1 MGESSSLSMQVTSVN
16 MLMLAIAAIAIFSG
30 AADAKEHAVPK
41 VELWHGGATRVSDP
55 DPVLLRY
62 TVTGGAVTG
71 FDSRIACN
79 SIELMKT
86 PAQDKFDFHFKGT
99 PVKHHRAHVALLN
112 DGKLVSTGHTDFEY
126 FKPGS
131 STGAREEGLSL
142 KMLGSNKVTAG
153 GRTEL
158 QYNIGVPVS
167 AGMKVK
173 IAVSGMQ
180 LMDLD
185 AEASYKFHFDN
196 VPKGSYVCYA
206 ALFAADGKLLH
217 TDLAAFEVVEGAL

>member
-1 MGESSSLSMQVTSVN
+1 MGVLV
-16 MLMLAIAAIAIFSG
+16 AAIAILSVISG
-30 AADAKEHAVPK
+30 ADAKEHPVPK

-62 TVTGGAVTG
+62 TVTGGSVSG
-71 FDSRIACN
+71 YDSRISCN

-99 PVKHHRAHVALLN
+99 PVKHHRAHVALLT

-131 STGAREEGLSL
+131 ATGQREDGLSL
-142 KMLGSNKVTAG
+142 KMLGSSRVAAG

-158 QYNIGVPVS
+158 QYSIGVPLS

-173 IAVSGMQ
+173 ISVSGMQ

-196 VPKGSYVCYA
+196 VPKGSYTCYA
-206 ALFAADGKLLH
+206 ALFDRDGKLMH
-217 TDLAAFEVVEGAL
+217 TDAASFEVVEGGL